1 MPKSKKKCG
10 RPSKSDNFD
19 EIEYED
25 EGYIATNKF
34 SLELL
39 QLITEMANYKIL
51 TITGPQK
58 KDDEKS
64 DKQLD
69 IQDKINQKKKSL
81 KNRKEIEKK
90 QNSLRK
96 QLDIK
101 EDKVFLLR
109 NQDEN
114 PRKYQLLNG
123 KLIECVNTSLNNNY
137 MDQNEYIQ
145 GNKFLNSILKVCN
158 ELNQETQMF
167 INQLVKIFNRSDK
180 SLKQFQEQ
188 FFESF
193 KSSSNLDYKEIKQ
206 WNQLFEISF
215 DEKLSLVQNEI
226 DQFKNRFCKYQHQD
240 EYLKRV
246 YQKRIKVLNIQQ
258 ENLDQLKNIQ
268 KPDRPLQLFIRKIY
282 CLFHKFWNLE
292 DYEQ

>member
-19 EIEYED
+19 EIEYQD

-58 KDDEKS
+58 KDDEKQN
-64 DKQLD
+64 KQLD
-69 IQDKINQKKKSL
+69 MQDKINQKKKCL

-101 EDKVFLLR
+101 ENKVFLLR
-109 NQDEN
+109 NQDEY
-114 PRKYQLLNG
+114 PRKYRLLNG

-145 GNKFLNSILKVCN
+145 RNKFLNSILRVCN
-158 ELNQETQMF
+158 ELNEETQMF

-215 DEKLSLVQNEI
+215 DEKLSLIQNEI
-226 DQFKNRFCKYQHQD
+226 DQFKNRFCKYQNQD
-240 EYLKRV
+240 ENLKRV
-246 YQKRIKVLNIQQ
+246 YQKRIQVLNIQQ

-292 DYEQ
+292 DYEE